1 MNASAL
7 KATLKDHGITDI
19 NNIEQWQ
26 EQIMEMDF
34 NNGGVVRF
42 YPNTE
47 TLQLIKVDWENELF
61 VLRCLLQ
68 GHATE
73 MVTDFESLQIIYF
86 KSNHK
91 FEGVTY
97 QHKYKLHDMVTGKET
112 GVDPK
117 FDFSGPEY

>member
-1 MNASAL
+1 MIASAL

-26 EQIMEMDF
+26 EHIMEMDF

-91 FEGVTY
+91 FEGITY